1 MTATLK
7 LVRIGNSKGIRIPQQ
22 MIRRYRLGDEVL
34 VEATKKGLL
43 LRPLRQGK
51 LSMEDSFKAMA
62 NDKKATAEAR
72 EWAETGLAEGLEK
85 D

>member
-22 MIRRYRLGDEVL
+22 LIRHCRLGDEVIL
-34 VEATKKGLL
+34 EATKKGLL
-43 LRPLRQGK
+43 LRPVREGK

-62 NDKKATAEAR
+62 KDKKSTAEAR
-72 EWAETGLAEGLEK
+72 EWAESGLPEGLNEN
-85 D
+85 

>member
-22 MIRRYRLGDEVL
+22 MIRRYHLGDEVV
-34 VEATKKGLL
+34 VEATRKGLL
-43 LRPLRQGK
+43 LRPAREGK

-62 NDKKATAEAR
+62 KDKKAMSEAR
-72 EWAETGLAEGLEK
+72 EWAESGLKDGLDK